1 VIKRIFIAYSSDI
14 IERLEGL
21 SREKSRARKGRAY
34 SNPEI
39 RRILVSVK
47 LRDYRMRRR
56 VNEIIDVDTRS
67 DDNHVLGD
75 TLACARGSSVCVETE
90 SATTGP
96 VKGFPLSNNTV
107 LLHDVPLLYFTARAL
122 RPGIVPGIV
131 TNSNLAR
138 LPLLNVELRA
148 RCSTCPV
155 SRIAHQS
162 ALISQSRPRFS
173 EIRAPPKLAL
183 FNVFSS
189 TRNCTTYDLIER
201 DSPDI
206 GRKMSN
212 K

>member
-1 VIKRIFIAYSSDI
+1 VIKRTFIAYSSDI
-14 IERLEGL
+14 IERLERL
-21 SREKSRARKGRAY
+21 LREKSCARKGRAY

-67 DDNHVLGD
+67 DDNHVLRD

-107 LLHDVPLLYFTARAL
+107 LLHDVPLLYFTAPAL
-122 RPGIVPGIV
+122 RPG
-131 TNSNLAR
+131 
-138 LPLLNVELRA
+138 LLNVELRA

-155 SRIAHQS
+155 SRIADQS

-183 FNVFSS
+183 FVFSS
-189 TRNCTTYDLIER
+189 ARNCTT
-201 DSPDI
+201 
-206 GRKMSN
+206 
-212 K
+212 